1 MLVVVVVLLLLLHVL
16 HTLLLLILAH
26 CACRFNQSARANKD
40 VLTMAMRGEGGALA
54 RRSTDRMTLEAKN
67 KKGMNT
73 TTRTIESNH
82 KNNRD

>member
-1 MLVVVVVLLLLLHVL
+1 
-16 HTLLLLILAH
+16 
-26 CACRFNQSARANKD
+26 
-40 VLTMAMRGEGGALA
+40 MAMRGEGGALA